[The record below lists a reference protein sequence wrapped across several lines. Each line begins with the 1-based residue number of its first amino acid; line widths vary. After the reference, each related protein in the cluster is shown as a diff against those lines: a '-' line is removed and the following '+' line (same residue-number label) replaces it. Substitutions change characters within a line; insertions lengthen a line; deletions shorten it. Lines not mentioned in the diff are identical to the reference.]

1 MAESEAMTESDPRRG
16 WASRLGIGLGAL
28 LAVILALLFA
38 AYIWLD
44 TDSGHRLVEK
54 QIEALEFENGLQLE
68 VGEIKGSL
76 YGQME
81 IADLKIRDPKGVF
94 ATADSVELDW
104 RPFAFL
110 GSHVDIRSLVIPTAN
125 LLRLPELL
133 PTPAEGPLLPDLDI
147 DIGRLEIG
155 ELAIAKAVTG
165 ERHLLNVAAD
175 VKIADAR
182 AVVNG
187 NMRALS
193 APGVAGGDRLAF
205 RLNAVPDRNDLDIA
219 LELEAPA
226 NGLLAGLTGT
236 AQPVSLTLNG
246 KGDWAKWDG
255 ALKGKSGEDRLVD
268 VAIGARDGTFTIRG
282 EARPGLFVSGPGSN
296 MLEPVTN
303 IDITAAGEE
312 RRFDIKGEAG
322 SDNFRLAANGMVDLG
337 NNRMR
342 DLNIDFRLLK
352 PSVIAD
358 NLSGAGIA
366 ATVVLNG
373 DFAAP
378 TIDYALNAARIGFD
392 ETTVVGLRASGSAKM
407 AEEQWRIPLQARAQ
421 RIAGL
426 NEGIG
431 ALLTNV
437 RLNGDF
443 AFANGRLLSD
453 NLRINSDRINATAVV
468 VADINEGIYTG
479 GLKGRI
485 NGYRVES
492 VGIFNIDSDI
502 DLKSGSNGRFALSG
516 TVRARS
522 SRIFND
528 GVREF
533 LGGNSL
539 IVADI
544 SYDSDGIAR
553 VKSLNVAAP
562 SFRLTQGSG
571 SYTPSGGINFSAKGM
586 SDQYGPLGV
595 RVSGTVARPVA
606 TVAAARPGMGVGASN
621 VTATIRGNARAYA
634 VVADGDSDYGAFDAN
649 VDILAGRGPLTIEV
663 KTGTQFAG
671 VGLTGRIRQTAD
683 GPFAGQLAAS
693 GSGVDGE
700 VRLSAFSGE
709 QRAIVAATARNT
721 RLPGPAGLALERAI
735 IDADIILYDQPQIV
749 ADVQIQ
755 GLQMRELQIA
765 AARAKID
772 YRGGQ
777 GTAKIMAEGR
787 NRVPFR
793 FAANAILDPRLWRV
807 ALDGRANGVEFK
819 TRRAARIIP
828 EGDKYTLLPT
838 TIDLSDG
845 SIQLAGDY
853 GRGLHIQSRLKDVN
867 LAIINPMMPG
877 LGLGGTATGSLD
889 FAQSSPGA
897 FPEADARLQIDDF
910 TRTSVASVSQ
920 PVDVHFV
927 GRLLADGGNARVIFR
942 RRGAAIGRMH
952 VNLRPLPPGAGS
964 WTRRL
969 LAAPL
974 SGGFRY
980 NGPASTLF
988 SLAALPD
995 QDLRG
1000 PIGVAADFSGRVQA
1014 PVLTGVVRA
1023 NNLVYENNSYGTRLT
1038 NMRVRGAFANDRLEV
1053 TELTARAGD
1062 GTISGQGFVSLSSA
1076 KGYPLQLAL
1085 DLDNATLARGHDL
1098 AASATGEIQLVNNA
1112 TSPPTIRGR
1121 IRLPETR
1128 YRIVQEGS
1136 TKVATLTGVRRKPA
1150 LGRKKITGE
1159 ADPISGVP
1167 SNWRLDIDL
1176 SADNQIYVTGM
1187 GLDSEWSADIRV
1199 RGTTGAPVL
1208 TGGIDLIRGTLDFA
1222 GRSFELQSGRLRFDG
1237 NSMTNPTLRLV
1248 ASGEADD
1255 VNINVNIAGSAENPE
1270 ITFSST
1276 PSLPQDEIMARIL
1289 FGNSIGELSPI
1300 QAVQLASSL
1309 NGLRGGGGGLNPL
1322 GVLQS
1327 SVGIDRLRILGADKD
1342 TGRSTSIAAGQ
1353 YISNDVYVEIVT
1365 DARGY
1370 TATQLEISLTPA
1382 LSVLSSV
1389 SSFGGSNVNV
1399 RYRKDY

>member
-1 MAESEAMTESDPRRG
+1 MTESDPRRG

-606 TVAAARPGMGVGASN
+606 TVAAARPGLGVGASN
-621 VTATIRGNARAYA
+621 VTATIRGNARGYA

>member
-1 MAESEAMTESDPRRG
+1 MTESDPRRG

-621 VTATIRGNARAYA
+621 VTATIRGNARGYA

>member
-1 MAESEAMTESDPRRG
+1 M
-16 WASRLGIGLGAL
+16 
-28 LAVILALLFA
+28 
-38 AYIWLD
+38 
-44 TDSGHRLVEK
+44 
-54 QIEALEFENGLQLE
+54 
-68 VGEIKGSL
+68 
-76 YGQME
+76 
-81 IADLKIRDPKGVF
+81 
-94 ATADSVELDW
+94 
-104 RPFAFL
+104 
-110 GSHVDIRSLVIPTAN
+110 
-125 LLRLPELL
+125 
-133 PTPAEGPLLPDLDI
+133 
-147 DIGRLEIG
+147 
-155 ELAIAKAVTG
+155 
-165 ERHLLNVAAD
+165 
-175 VKIADAR
+175 
-182 AVVNG
+182 
-187 NMRALS
+187 
-193 APGVAGGDRLAF
+193 
-205 RLNAVPDRNDLDIA
+205 
-219 LELEAPA
+219 
-226 NGLLAGLTGT
+226 
-236 AQPVSLTLNG
+236 
-246 KGDWAKWDG
+246 
-255 ALKGKSGEDRLVD
+255 
-268 VAIGARDGTFTIRG
+268 
-282 EARPGLFVSGPGSN
+282 
-296 MLEPVTN
+296 
-303 IDITAAGEE
+303 
-312 RRFDIKGEAG
+312 
-322 SDNFRLAANGMVDLG
+322 
-337 NNRMR
+337 
-342 DLNIDFRLLK
+342 
-352 PSVIAD
+352 
-358 NLSGAGIA
+358 
-366 ATVVLNG
+366 
-373 DFAAP
+373 
-378 TIDYALNAARIGFD
+378 
-392 ETTVVGLRASGSAKM
+392 
-407 AEEQWRIPLQARAQ
+407 
-421 RIAGL
+421 
-426 NEGIG
+426 
-431 ALLTNV
+431 
-437 RLNGDF
+437 
-443 AFANGRLLSD
+443 
-453 NLRINSDRINATAVV
+453 
-468 VADINEGIYTG
+468 
-479 GLKGRI
+479 
-485 NGYRVES
+485 
-492 VGIFNIDSDI
+492 
-502 DLKSGSNGRFALSG
+502 
-516 TVRARS
+516 
-522 SRIFND
+522 
-528 GVREF
+528 
-533 LGGNSL
+533 
-539 IVADI
+539 
-544 SYDSDGIAR
+544 
-553 VKSLNVAAP
+553 
-562 SFRLTQGSG
+562 
-571 SYTPSGGINFSAKGM
+571 
-586 SDQYGPLGV
+586 
-595 RVSGTVARPVA
+595 
-606 TVAAARPGMGVGASN
+606 
-621 VTATIRGNARAYA
+621 
-634 VVADGDSDYGAFDAN
+634 
-649 VDILAGRGPLTIEV
+649 
-663 KTGTQFAG
+663 
-671 VGLTGRIRQTAD
+671 
-683 GPFAGQLAAS
+683 
-693 GSGVDGE
+693 
-700 VRLSAFSGE
+700 
-709 QRAIVAATARNT
+709 
-721 RLPGPAGLALERAI
+721 
-735 IDADIILYDQPQIV
+735 
-749 ADVQIQ
+749 
-755 GLQMRELQIA
+755 
-765 AARAKID
+765 
-772 YRGGQ
+772 
-777 GTAKIMAEGR
+777 
-787 NRVPFR
+787 
-793 FAANAILDPRLWRV
+793 
-807 ALDGRANGVEFK
+807 
-819 TRRAARIIP
+819 
-828 EGDKYTLLPT
+828 
-838 TIDLSDG
+838 
-845 SIQLAGDY
+845 
-853 GRGLHIQSRLKDVN
+853 
-867 LAIINPMMPG
+867 
-877 LGLGGTATGSLD
+877 
-889 FAQSSPGA
+889 
-897 FPEADARLQIDDF
+897 
-910 TRTSVASVSQ
+910 
-920 PVDVHFV
+920 DVHFV

>member
-1 MAESEAMTESDPRRG
+1 MAESEAMTEAGPQRISISK
-16 WASRLGIGLGAL
+16 AGIWLGAL
-28 LAVILALLFA
+28 LALFLALLLG

-44 TDSGHRLVEK
+44 SGSGHRFVEK
-54 QIEALEFENGLQLE
+54 QIESFEFENGLQLE

-76 YGQME
+76 FGQME
-81 IADLKIRDPKGVF
+81 IADLKVRDPKGVF
-94 ATADSVELDW
+94 ATADVVKIDW

-110 GSHVDIRSLVIPTAN
+110 GSHVDIRSLLVPKAS

-133 PTPAEGPLLPDLDI
+133 PTTSEGPLLPDLDI
-147 DIGRLEIG
+147 DVGRLEIG
-155 ELAIAKAVTG
+155 ELDIAQSVTG
-165 ERHLLNVAAD
+165 ERHLLRVAAD

-182 AVVNG
+182 AIVNG
-187 NMRALS
+187 NMRALT
-193 APGVAGGDRLAF
+193 APGVGGGDRLTV
-205 RLNAVPDRNDLDIA
+205 RLNAVPDENELDIA
-219 LELEAPA
+219 LDLDAPA
-226 NGLLAGLTGT
+226 NGLLAGLTG
-236 AQPVSLTLNG
+236 AEQPVKLTLNG
-246 KGDWAKWDG
+246 EGNWAKWDG
-255 ALKGKSGEDRLVD
+255 VLEGQSGADKLAD
-268 VAIGARDGTFTIRG
+268 IAIRARDGTFTVRG

-296 MLEPVTN
+296 MLEPITT
-303 IDITAAGEE
+303 IDLTATGEE
-312 RRFDIKGEAG
+312 RKYDIKGEIG
-322 SDNFRLAANGMVDLG
+322 SDNFRLAANGLVDLG
-337 NNRMR
+337 HNRMR

-378 TIDYALNAARIGFD
+378 TIDYVLNAARIGFAD
-392 ETTVVGLRASGSAKM
+392 TTVVGLRASGSAKM

-443 AFANGRLLSD
+443 AYANGRLLSD
-453 NLRINSDRINATAVV
+453 NLRINSDGINATAVV
-468 VADINEGIYTG
+468 VADLNEGIYTG

-492 VGIFNIDSDI
+492 VGIFNIDSNI
-502 DLKSGSNGRFALSG
+502 DLKSGSNGAFALSG

-539 IVADI
+539 IVADV
-544 SYDSDGIAR
+544 SYGSDGIAR
-553 VKSLNVAAP
+553 VKSLNIAAP
-562 SFRLTQGSG
+562 SFRITQGSG
-571 SYTPSGGINFSAKGM
+571 SYTPSGGINFAAKGM
-586 SDQYGPLGV
+586 SDQYGPLGIN
-595 RVSGTVARPVA
+595 VSGTVARPVA
-606 TVAAARPGMGVGASN
+606 TVAAARPGLGVGARN
-621 VTATIRGNARAYA
+621 VIATIRGNAKGYA
-634 VVADGDSDYGAFDAN
+634 VVADGDSDYGPFDAN
-649 VDILAGRGPLTIEV
+649 VDILAGRGPLTIDVNAES
-663 KTGTQFAG
+663 QFAG
-671 VGLTGRIRQTAD
+671 VGLTGRVRQTAS

-693 GSGVDGE
+693 GSGIDGE
-700 VRLSAFSGE
+700 VMLSAFSGK
-709 QRAIVAATARNT
+709 QRAIVAATALNS
-721 RLPGPAGLALERAI
+721 RLPGPAGLTLERAI
-735 IDADIILYDQPQIV
+735 IDADIILYDQPQLV
-749 ADVQIQ
+749 ADVQIE
-755 GLQMRELQIA
+755 GLQMQELQIA

-777 GTAKIMAEGR
+777 GSAKIMAEGR

-793 FAANAILDPRLWRV
+793 FAANAILDPKLWRV

-819 TRRAARIIP
+819 TRSAARIIP

-838 TIDLSDG
+838 TIDLSRG

-853 GRGLHIQSRLKDVN
+853 GRGLNIQSRLKDVN

-877 LGLGGTATGSLD
+877 LGLGGVATGSLD
-889 FAQSSPGA
+889 FAQSSPSA

-920 PVDVHFV
+920 PVDMHFV

-952 VNLRPLPPGAGS
+952 VNLRPLPPGAGP
-964 WTRRL
+964 WTTRL
-969 LAAPL
+969 FAAPL
-974 SGGFRY
+974 SGGLRY

-1000 PIGVAADFSGRVQA
+1000 AVGVAADFSGRVQA

-1023 NNLVYENNSYGTRLT
+1023 NNLVYENSSYGTRLA
-1038 NMRVRGAFANDRLEV
+1038 NMRVRGEFTNDRLEV
-1053 TELTARAGD
+1053 TELTAQAGD
-1062 GTISGQGFVSLSSA
+1062 GTISGKGFVSLSSA

-1085 DLDNATLARGHDL
+1085 DLDNATLARGNDL
-1098 AASATGEIQLVNNA
+1098 ATSATGEIQLVNNA
-1112 TSPPTIRGR
+1112 TTAPTIRGR

-1128 YRIVQEGS
+1128 YRIVYEGS

-1159 ADPISGVP
+1159 ADSVSGVP
-1167 SNWRLDIDL
+1167 SNWKLDIDL

-1187 GLDSEWSADIRV
+1187 GLDSEWSADIKV
-1199 RGTTGAPVL
+1199 RGTTGAPIL

-1222 GRSFELQSGRLRFDG
+1222 GRSFDLQSGRLRFNG
-1237 NSMTNPTLRLV
+1237 NSTINPTLRLV
-1248 ASGEADD
+1248 ASGEADE
-1255 VNINVNIAGSAENPE
+1255 VNITINIAGSAENPE
-1270 ITFSST
+1270 IAFSST

-1342 TGRSTSIAAGQ
+1342 SGRSTSIAAGQ

-1389 SSFGGSNVNV
+1389 SSFGGSNVNL

>member
-621 VTATIRGNARAYA
+621 VTATIRGNARGYA

>member
-1 MAESEAMTESDPRRG
+1 MAESEAMTEPGPQRTMLSK
-16 WASRLGIGLGAL
+16 AGIWLGAL
-28 LAVILALLFA
+28 LALILVLLVA
-38 AYIWLD
+38 AYVWLD
-44 TDSGHRLVEK
+44 SSSGHHFVEK
-54 QIEALEFENGLQLE
+54 QIEAFEFENGLQLD
-68 VGEIKGSL
+68 VGEIRGSL
-76 YGQME
+76 YGEME

-94 ATADSVELDW
+94 ATADVVRIDW

-125 LLRLPELL
+125 LWRMPELL

-155 ELAIAKAVTG
+155 KLAIAEAVTG
-165 ERHLLNVAAD
+165 ERHLLHLAAD

-182 AVVNG
+182 AIVNG

-193 APGVAGGDRLAF
+193 APGVAGGDRLNF

-219 LELEAPA
+219 LELDAPA
-226 NGLLAGLTGT
+226 NGLLAGLTGI

-246 KGDWAKWDG
+246 EGDWAKWDG
-255 ALKGKSGEDRLVD
+255 ALKGTSGEDRLVD
-268 VAIGARDGTFTIRG
+268 MAIRARDGTFTIRG

-296 MLEPVTN
+296 MLEPLTT

-312 RRFDIKGEAG
+312 RKFDIKGEIG
-322 SDNFRLAANGMVDLG
+322 SDNFELAANGMVDLG

-378 TIDYALNAARIGFD
+378 TIDYALNAARIGFG

-453 NLRINSDRINATAVV
+453 NLRVNSDRINATAVV

-492 VGIFNIDSDI
+492 VGIFNIDSNI
-502 DLKSGSNGRFALSG
+502 DLKSGSNGSFALSG

-544 SYDSDGIAR
+544 SYGSDGIAR
-553 VKSLNVAAP
+553 VNRLNVAAP

-571 SYTPSGGINFSAKGM
+571 SYTPSGGINFAAKGM

-595 RVSGTVARPVA
+595 RVRGTVARPVA
-606 TVAAARPGMGVGASN
+606 TVAAARPGMGIGASN
-621 VTATIRGNARAYA
+621 VTATIRGNVTGYA
-634 VVADGDSDYGAFDAN
+634 VVADGDSDYGAFNAN
-649 VDILAGRGPLTIEV
+649 VDILANRGPLTIEV

-671 VGLTGRIRQTAD
+671 VGLTGRIRQTAA

-693 GSGVDGE
+693 GSGVDGQ

-735 IDADIILYDQPQIV
+735 IDADITLHDQPQIV

-787 NRVPFR
+787 NQVPFR
-793 FAANAILDPRLWRV
+793 FAANAILDPQLWRV
-807 ALDGRANGVEFK
+807 ALDGRANGVAFK

-838 TIDLSDG
+838 TIDLSKG
-845 SIQLAGDY
+845 SIQLAGNY
-853 GRGLHIQSRLKDVN
+853 GRGLNIQSRLKDVN
-867 LAIINPMMPG
+867 LALVNPMVPG
-877 LGLGGTATGSLD
+877 LGLGGIATGSLD
-889 FAQSSPGA
+889 FQQSSPGA

-920 PVDVHFV
+920 PVDMHFV
-927 GRLLADGGNARVIFR
+927 GRLLPDGGNARVIFR

-1136 TKVATLTGVRRKPA
+1136 TKVATLTGVRRRPA
-1150 LGRKKITGE
+1150 LGRKKNTGE

-1255 VNINVNIAGSAENPE
+1255 VNITVNIAGSAENPE
-1270 ITFSST
+1270 IAFSST

>member
-1 MAESEAMTESDPRRG
+1 MAESEAMVESRPRRM
-16 WASRLGIGLGAL
+16 WISSLGIGLGVL
-28 LAVILALLFA
+28 LSVILALLSA

-44 TDSGHRLVEK
+44 TDSGHRFVER

-76 YGQME
+76 YGQMA
-81 IADLKIRDPKGVF
+81 IADLKIRDPQGVF

-175 VKIADAR
+175 VTIADAR

-219 LELEAPA
+219 LELDAPA

-255 ALKGKSGEDRLVD
+255 ALKGRSGEDRLVD
-268 VAIGARDGTFTIRG
+268 VAIGARDGTFTMRG
-282 EARPGLFVSGPGSN
+282 DARPGLFVSGPGSD
-296 MLEPVTN
+296 MLEPLTN

-312 RRFDIKGEAG
+312 RKFEIKGEVG

-342 DLNIDFRLLK
+342 DLNVDFRLLK

-378 TIDYALNAARIGFD
+378 SIDYTLNAARIGFD
-392 ETTVVGLRASGSAKM
+392 ETTVVGLRANGSAKM

-437 RLNGDF
+437 RMDGDF
-443 AFANGRLLSD
+443 AYANGRLLSD

-522 SRIFND
+522 SRIFSD

-544 SYDSDGIAR
+544 SYGSDGIAR

-571 SYTPSGGINFSAKGM
+571 SYTPSGGINFAAKGM
-586 SDQYGPLGV
+586 SDQYGPLGIKV
-595 RVSGTVARPVA
+595 TGTAARPIA
-606 TVAAARPGMGVGASN
+606 TVAAARPGLGVGASN
-621 VTATIRGNARAYA
+621 VIATIRGNAKGYA
-634 VVADGDSDYGAFDAN
+634 VVADGDSDYGPFDAN
-649 VDILAGRGPLTIEV
+649 VDILAGRGPLTIDV
-663 KTGTQFAG
+663 NSGTQFAG
-671 VGLTGRIRQTAD
+671 VGLVGRIRQTAA
-683 GPFAGQLAAS
+683 GPFAGQLAAN

-700 VRLSAFSGE
+700 VRLSAFNGE
-709 QRAIVAATARNT
+709 QRAIVAATAVNT

-735 IDADIILYDQPQIV
+735 IDADIILYDQPQLV
-749 ADVQIQ
+749 ADIQIQ

-793 FAANAILDPRLWRV
+793 FAANAILDPQLWRV

-819 TRRAARIIP
+819 TRRAARIRP
-828 EGDKYTLLPT
+828 EGDTYTLLPT
-838 TIDLSDG
+838 TIDLSEG
-845 SIQLAGDY
+845 NIQLAGYY
-853 GRGLHIQSRLKDVN
+853 GRGLNIQSRLKDVN
-867 LAIINPMMPG
+867 LALVNPMLPG
-877 LGLGGTATGSLD
+877 LGLGGIATGSLD
-889 FAQSSPGA
+889 FAQSSPSA
-897 FPEADARLQIDDF
+897 FPEAAARLQIDDF

-1000 PIGVAADFSGRVQA
+1000 AIGVAADFSGRVQT
-1014 PVLTGVVRA
+1014 PELTGVVRA

-1038 NMRVRGAFANDRLEV
+1038 NLRVRGTFANDRLEV

-1085 DLDNATLARGHDL
+1085 DLDNATLASGQDL

-1112 TSPPTIRGR
+1112 TTPPTIRGR

-1128 YRIVQEGS
+1128 YRIVQEGR

-1150 LGRKKITGE
+1150 LGRQKITGE
-1159 ADPISGVP
+1159 PDPIGGVP
-1167 SNWRLDIDL
+1167 SNWRLDVDL

-1187 GLDSEWSADIRV
+1187 GLESEWSADIKV
-1199 RGTTGAPVL
+1199 RGTTGAPIL

-1248 ASGEADD
+1248 ASGETDD
-1255 VNINVNIAGSAENPE
+1255 VNISVNIAGSAENPE
-1270 ITFSST
+1270 IAFSST

-1289 FGNSIGELSPI
+1289 FGNSIGELTPI

-1342 TGRSTSIAAGQ
+1342 TGRSTSIAAGH

-1389 SSFGGSNVNV
+1389 SSFGSSNVNV

>member
-1 MAESEAMTESDPRRG
+1 MTEPGPQRTMLSK
-16 WASRLGIGLGAL
+16 AGIWLGAL
-28 LAVILALLFA
+28 LALILVLLVA
-38 AYIWLD
+38 AYVWLD
-44 TDSGHRLVEK
+44 SSSGHHFVEK
-54 QIEALEFENGLQLE
+54 QIEAFEFENGLQLD
-68 VGEIKGSL
+68 VGEIRGSL
-76 YGQME
+76 YGEME

-94 ATADSVELDW
+94 ATADVVRIDW

-125 LLRLPELL
+125 LWRMPELL

-155 ELAIAKAVTG
+155 KLAIAEAVTG
-165 ERHLLNVAAD
+165 ERHLLHLAAD

-182 AVVNG
+182 AIVNG

-193 APGVAGGDRLAF
+193 APGVAGGDRLNF

-219 LELEAPA
+219 LELDAPA
-226 NGLLAGLTGT
+226 NGLLAGLTGI

-246 KGDWAKWDG
+246 EGDWAKWDG
-255 ALKGKSGEDRLVD
+255 ALKGTSGEDRLVD
-268 VAIGARDGTFTIRG
+268 MAIRARDGTFTIRG

-296 MLEPVTN
+296 MLEPLTT

-312 RRFDIKGEAG
+312 RKFDIKGEIG
-322 SDNFRLAANGMVDLG
+322 SDNFELAANGMVDLG

-378 TIDYALNAARIGFD
+378 TIDYALNAARIGFG

-453 NLRINSDRINATAVV
+453 NLRVNSDRINATAVV

-492 VGIFNIDSDI
+492 VGIFNIDSNI
-502 DLKSGSNGRFALSG
+502 DLKSGSNGSFALSG

-544 SYDSDGIAR
+544 SYGSDGIAR
-553 VKSLNVAAP
+553 VNRLNVAAP

-571 SYTPSGGINFSAKGM
+571 SYTPSGGINFAAKGM

-595 RVSGTVARPVA
+595 RVRGTVARPVA
-606 TVAAARPGMGVGASN
+606 TVAAARPGMGIGASN
-621 VTATIRGNARAYA
+621 VTATIRGNVTGYA
-634 VVADGDSDYGAFDAN
+634 VVADGDSDYGAFNAN
-649 VDILAGRGPLTIEV
+649 VDILANRGPLTIEV

-671 VGLTGRIRQTAD
+671 VGLTGRIRQTAA

-693 GSGVDGE
+693 GSGVDGQ

-735 IDADIILYDQPQIV
+735 IDADITLHDQPQIV

-787 NRVPFR
+787 NQVPFR
-793 FAANAILDPRLWRV
+793 FAANAILDPQLWRV
-807 ALDGRANGVEFK
+807 ALDGRANGVAFK

-838 TIDLSDG
+838 TIDLSKG
-845 SIQLAGDY
+845 SIQLAGNY
-853 GRGLHIQSRLKDVN
+853 GRGLNIQSRLKDVN
-867 LAIINPMMPG
+867 LALVNPMVPG
-877 LGLGGTATGSLD
+877 LGLGGIATGSLD
-889 FAQSSPGA
+889 FQQSSPGA

-920 PVDVHFV
+920 PVDMHFV
-927 GRLLADGGNARVIFR
+927 GRLLPDGGNARVIFR

-1136 TKVATLTGVRRKPA
+1136 TKVATLTGVRRRPA

-1255 VNINVNIAGSAENPE
+1255 VNITVNIAGSAENPE
-1270 ITFSST
+1270 IAFSST

>member
-1 MAESEAMTESDPRRG
+1 MADSEAISESSSQRL
-16 WASRLGIGLGAL
+16 WVSKLGIWLGAP
-28 LAVILALLFA
+28 LALILVLLFA

-44 TDSGHRLVEK
+44 SGSGHRFVEK
-54 QIEALEFENGLQLE
+54 QIEAFEFENGLQLE
-68 VGEIKGSL
+68 VGQINGSL

-81 IADLKIRDPKGVF
+81 ILDLQIRDAKGVF
-94 ATADSVELDW
+94 ATADSVKMDW
-104 RPFAFL
+104 RPFAFI
-110 GSHVDIRSLVIPTAN
+110 GSHVDIRSLVIPSAKF
-125 LLRLPELL
+125 LRMPELL
-133 PTPAEGPLLPDLDI
+133 PTPSEGPFLPDLDI
-147 DIGRLEIG
+147 DVGKLEIG
-155 ELAIAKAVTG
+155 ELDIARAVTG
-165 ERHLLNVAAD
+165 ERHLLQVAAD

-182 AVVNG
+182 AIVNG
-187 NMRALS
+187 NMRALN

-205 RLNAVPDRNDLDIA
+205 RLNAVPDKNDLDIA
-219 LELEAPA
+219 LDLNAPA

-236 AQPVSLTLNG
+236 GQPVRLALNG
-246 KGDWAKWDG
+246 KGDWTKWDG
-255 ALKGKSGEDRLVD
+255 ALKGNSGNARLVD
-268 VAIGARDGTFTIRG
+268 IAITARDGTFGISG
-282 EARPGLFVSGPGSN
+282 EARPGLFVSGPGRN

-303 IDITAAGEE
+303 IDLTATGEE
-312 RRFDIKGEAG
+312 RKFDITGEVG
-322 SDNFRLAANGMVDLG
+322 SDNFRLAANGLIDLG

-342 DLNIDFRLLK
+342 DLNIDFRLLR

-366 ATVVLNG
+366 ATIVLNG

-378 TIDYALNAARIGFD
+378 TIDYALNAARIGFAD
-392 ETTVVGLRASGSAKM
+392 TTVIGLRASGSAKM
-407 AEEQWRIPLQARAQ
+407 AAEQWRIPLQARAQ

-431 ALLTNV
+431 ALLSNV
-437 RLNGDF
+437 RLDGDF
-443 AFANGRLLSD
+443 AFASGRLLSD
-453 NLRINSDRINATAVV
+453 NLKISSDRINATAVV
-468 VADINEGIYTG
+468 VADINQGIYTG

-492 VGIFNIDSDI
+492 VGIFNVDSNI
-502 DLKSGSNGRFALSG
+502 DLTSGSNGAFALSG

-522 SRIFND
+522 SQIFND
-528 GVREF
+528 GAREF

-544 SYDSDGIAR
+544 SYGSDGIAR

-562 SFRLTQGSG
+562 SFRLTEGSG
-571 SYTPSGGINFSAKGM
+571 SYTPAGGINFAAKGM
-586 SDQYGPLGV
+586 SNQYGPLGV
-595 RVSGTVARPVA
+595 KVSGTVARPVA
-606 TVAAARPGMGVGASN
+606 TLAAARPGLGVGASN
-621 VTATIRGNARAYA
+621 VIATIRGNASGYV
-634 VVADGDSDYGAFDAN
+634 VVADGDSDYGPFDAN
-649 VDILAGRGPLTIEV
+649 VDILAGRGPLTIDV
-663 KTGTQFAG
+663 NAGTQFAG
-671 VGLTGRIRQTAD
+671 VGLTGRIRQTAA
-683 GPFAGQLAAS
+683 GPFAGQLAAN

-700 VRLSAFSGE
+700 VMLSAFSGK
-709 QRAIVAATARNT
+709 QRAIVVATALNT
-721 RLPGPAGLALERAI
+721 QLPGPAGLALERAI
-735 IDADIILYDQPQIV
+735 IDADIILYDQPQLV

-755 GLQMRELQIA
+755 GLVMQELQIA

-777 GTAKIMAEGR
+777 GTAKVMAEGR
-787 NRVPFR
+787 NQVPFR
-793 FAANAILDPRLWRV
+793 FAANAVLDPKLWRV

-828 EGDKYTLLPT
+828 AGDAYTLLPT
-838 TIDLSDG
+838 TIDLSRG
-845 SIQLAGDY
+845 SLQLAGDY
-853 GRGLHIQSRLKDVN
+853 GRGFRIQSRLKDVN

-877 LGLGGTATGSLD
+877 LGLGGIATGSLD
-889 FAQSSPGA
+889 FAQSSPSA
-897 FPEADARLQIDDF
+897 FPEADARLQIDNF

-927 GRLLADGGNARVIFR
+927 GLLLADGGNARVIFR
-942 RRGAAIGRMH
+942 RRGAPIGRMQ
-952 VNLRPLPPGAGS
+952 VDLTPLPPGAGS
-964 WTRRL
+964 WTTRL

-974 SGGFRY
+974 SGGLRY

-995 QDLRG
+995 QDLQG
-1000 PIGVAADFSGRVQA
+1000 VVGVAADFSGRVQS

-1023 NNLVYENNSYGTRLT
+1023 NNLIYENNTYGTRLT
-1038 NMRVRGAFANDRLEV
+1038 KMRVRGEFTNDRLEV

-1062 GTISGQGFVSLSSA
+1062 GTISGRGFVSLSSA

-1085 DLDNATLARGHDL
+1085 DLENATLARGNDL

-1112 TSPPTIRGR
+1112 TTPPTIRGR

-1128 YRIVQEGS
+1128 YRIVYEGS

-1159 ADPISGVP
+1159 ANPVSGVP
-1167 SNWRLDIDL
+1167 SNWQLDIDL

-1187 GLDSEWSADIRV
+1187 GLDSEWSADIKV
-1199 RGTTGAPVL
+1199 RGTTGTPIL
-1208 TGGIDLIRGTLDFA
+1208 TGGIDLIRGTLGFA
-1222 GRSFELQSGRLRFDG
+1222 GRSFDLQSGRLRFDG

-1270 ITFSST
+1270 IAFSST

-1289 FGNSIGELSPI
+1289 FGNSIGELTPI

-1327 SVGIDRLRILGADKD
+1327 SVGIDRLRILGADEE

-1389 SSFGGSNVNV
+1389 GSFGGSNVNV

>member
-1 MAESEAMTESDPRRG
+1 MAESEAMTEPGPQRTMLSK
-16 WASRLGIGLGAL
+16 AGIWLGAL
-28 LAVILALLFA
+28 LALILVLLVA
-38 AYIWLD
+38 AYVWLD
-44 TDSGHRLVEK
+44 SSSGHHFVEK
-54 QIEALEFENGLQLE
+54 QIEAFEFENGLQLD
-68 VGEIKGSL
+68 VGEIRGSL
-76 YGQME
+76 YGEME

-94 ATADSVELDW
+94 ATADVVRIDW

-125 LLRLPELL
+125 LWRMPELL

-155 ELAIAKAVTG
+155 KLAIAEAVTG
-165 ERHLLNVAAD
+165 ERHLLHLAAD

-182 AVVNG
+182 AIVNG

-193 APGVAGGDRLAF
+193 APGVAGGDRLNF

-219 LELEAPA
+219 LELDAPA
-226 NGLLAGLTGT
+226 NGLLAGLTGI

-246 KGDWAKWDG
+246 EGDWAKWDG
-255 ALKGKSGEDRLVD
+255 ALKGTSGEDRLVD
-268 VAIGARDGTFTIRG
+268 MAIRARDGTFTIRG

-296 MLEPVTN
+296 MLEPLTT

-312 RRFDIKGEAG
+312 RKFDIKGEIG
-322 SDNFRLAANGMVDLG
+322 SDNFELAANGMVDLG

-378 TIDYALNAARIGFD
+378 TIDYALNAARIGFG

-453 NLRINSDRINATAVV
+453 NLRVNSDRINATAVV

-492 VGIFNIDSDI
+492 VGIFNIDSNI
-502 DLKSGSNGRFALSG
+502 DLKSGSNGSFALSG

-544 SYDSDGIAR
+544 SYGSDGIAR
-553 VKSLNVAAP
+553 VNRLNVAAP

-571 SYTPSGGINFSAKGM
+571 SYTPSGGINFAAKGM

-595 RVSGTVARPVA
+595 RVRGTVARPVA
-606 TVAAARPGMGVGASN
+606 TVAAARPGMGIGASN
-621 VTATIRGNARAYA
+621 VTATIRGNVTGYA
-634 VVADGDSDYGAFDAN
+634 VVADGDSDYGAFNAN
-649 VDILAGRGPLTIEV
+649 VDILANRGPLTIEV

-671 VGLTGRIRQTAD
+671 VGLTGRIRQTAA

-693 GSGVDGE
+693 GSGVDGQ

-735 IDADIILYDQPQIV
+735 IDADITLHDQPQIV

-787 NRVPFR
+787 NQVPFR
-793 FAANAILDPRLWRV
+793 FAANAILDPQLWRV
-807 ALDGRANGVEFK
+807 ALDGRANGVAFK

-838 TIDLSDG
+838 TIDLSKG
-845 SIQLAGDY
+845 SIQLAGNY
-853 GRGLHIQSRLKDVN
+853 GRGLNIQSRLKDVN
-867 LAIINPMMPG
+867 LALVNPMVPG
-877 LGLGGTATGSLD
+877 LGLGGIATGSLD
-889 FAQSSPGA
+889 FQQSSPGA

-920 PVDVHFV
+920 PVDMHFV
-927 GRLLADGGNARVIFR
+927 GRLLPDGGNARVIFR

-1136 TKVATLTGVRRKPA
+1136 TKVATLTGVRRRPA

-1255 VNINVNIAGSAENPE
+1255 VNITVNIAGSAENPE
-1270 ITFSST
+1270 IAFSST

>member
-1 MAESEAMTESDPRRG
+1 MAESEAMTEPGPQRTMLSK
-16 WASRLGIGLGAL
+16 AGIWLGAL
-28 LAVILALLFA
+28 LALILVLLVA
-38 AYIWLD
+38 AYVWLD
-44 TDSGHRLVEK
+44 SSSGHHFVEK
-54 QIEALEFENGLQLE
+54 QIEAFEFENGLQLD
-68 VGEIKGSL
+68 VGEIRGSL
-76 YGQME
+76 YGEME

-94 ATADSVELDW
+94 ATADVVRIDW

-125 LLRLPELL
+125 LWRMPELL

-155 ELAIAKAVTG
+155 KLAIAEAVTG
-165 ERHLLNVAAD
+165 ERHLLHLAAD

-182 AVVNG
+182 AIVNG

-193 APGVAGGDRLAF
+193 APGVAGGDRLNF

-219 LELEAPA
+219 LELDAPA
-226 NGLLAGLTGT
+226 NGLLAGLTGI

-246 KGDWAKWDG
+246 EGDWAKWDG
-255 ALKGKSGEDRLVD
+255 ALKGTSGEDRLVD
-268 VAIGARDGTFTIRG
+268 MAIRARDGTFTIRG

-296 MLEPVTN
+296 MLEPLTT

-312 RRFDIKGEAG
+312 RKFDIKGEIG
-322 SDNFRLAANGMVDLG
+322 SDNFELAANGMVDLG

-378 TIDYALNAARIGFD
+378 TIDYALNAARIGFG

-453 NLRINSDRINATAVV
+453 NLRVNSDRINATAVV

-492 VGIFNIDSDI
+492 VGIFNIDSNI
-502 DLKSGSNGRFALSG
+502 DLKSGSNGSFALSG

-544 SYDSDGIAR
+544 SYGSDGIAR
-553 VKSLNVAAP
+553 VNRLNVAAP

-571 SYTPSGGINFSAKGM
+571 SYTPSGGINFAAKGM

-595 RVSGTVARPVA
+595 RVRGTVARPVA
-606 TVAAARPGMGVGASN
+606 TVAAARPGMGIGASN
-621 VTATIRGNARAYA
+621 VTATIRGNVTGYA
-634 VVADGDSDYGAFDAN
+634 VVADGDSDYGAFNAN
-649 VDILAGRGPLTIEV
+649 VDILANRGPLTIEV

-671 VGLTGRIRQTAD
+671 VGLTGRIRQTAA

-693 GSGVDGE
+693 GSGVDGQ

-735 IDADIILYDQPQIV
+735 IDADITLHDQPQIV

-787 NRVPFR
+787 NQVPFR
-793 FAANAILDPRLWRV
+793 FAANAILDPQLWRV
-807 ALDGRANGVEFK
+807 ALDGRANGVAFK

-838 TIDLSDG
+838 TIDLSKG
-845 SIQLAGDY
+845 SIQLAGNY
-853 GRGLHIQSRLKDVN
+853 GRGLNIQSRLKDVN
-867 LAIINPMMPG
+867 LALVNPMVPG
-877 LGLGGTATGSLD
+877 LGLGGIATGSLD
-889 FAQSSPGA
+889 FQQSSPGA

-920 PVDVHFV
+920 PVDMHFV
-927 GRLLADGGNARVIFR
+927 GRLLPDGGNARVIFR

-1136 TKVATLTGVRRKPA
+1136 TKVATLTGVRRRPA

-1255 VNINVNIAGSAENPE
+1255 VNITVNIAGSAENPE
-1270 ITFSST
+1270 IAFSPT